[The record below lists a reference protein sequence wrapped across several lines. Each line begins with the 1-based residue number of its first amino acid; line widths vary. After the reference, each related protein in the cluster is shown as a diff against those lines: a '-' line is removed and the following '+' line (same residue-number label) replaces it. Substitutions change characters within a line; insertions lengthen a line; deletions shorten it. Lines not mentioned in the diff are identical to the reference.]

1 MPSRQGGSEVERLR
15 AALAAERAERERL
28 ADKLASVL
36 DHVYAENVLPATA
49 GGETGPISR
58 IPAGPRKQ
66 SHRIPKDKRW
76 LWPVPGVL
84 AAAGIGLRDGLKVKT
99 ATTGLAM
106 TSMATVTVL
115 SLAHSHTAEY
125 RTFYV
130 PPGSSVPSVSDPDTH
145 APVILPA
152 ARLSSD
158 PKALVHVTVKTTVRR
173 PFAAAPLPV
182 PLPAPLP
189 APLPVPA
196 PAVTPPPP
204 QPQVSSWPDSSQPS
218 QSPQP
223 SDWQAQG
230 RHAGQD
236 SGDGNSGYQ
245 GRHGDNG
252 SGSNYWQDGQQG
264 DTWQGGQ
271 QQGGGGSSQSSP
283 AVMAAP
289 ADTPATAPV
298 AAPAPADTSTATPA
312 GTSAPTP
319 AATAAP
325 VTAAPA
331 DTPTTPAPP
340 SS

>member
-1 MPSRQGGSEVERLR
+1 M
-15 AALAAERAERERL
+15 ERAERERL

-106 TSMATVTVL
+106 SSMATVTVL

-145 APVILPA
+145 APVILPT

-252 SGSNYWQDGQQG
+252 RNDNYWQDGSQRDGNWQGGSGQSGTWQDGSQQG
-264 DTWQGGQ
+264 IQQDATWQGSQQSASWQGGSGQNASWQGGSGRQGNWQGGQ
-271 QQGGGGSSQSSP
+271 QDGGWQGNGGGHGNH
-283 AVMAAP
+283 
-289 ADTPATAPV
+289 
-298 AAPAPADTSTATPA
+298 
-312 GTSAPTP
+312 GGH
-319 AATAAP
+319 
-325 VTAAPA
+325 
-331 DTPTTPAPP
+331 
-340 SS
+340 

>member
-1 MPSRQGGSEVERLR
+1 MQLEE
-15 AALAAERAERERL
+15 ALAELERAKRHIAAQGQLSEMFASL
-28 ADKLASVL
+28 PMTAD
-36 DHVYAENVLPATA
+36 
-49 GGETGPISR
+49 GTGPVPVIQ
-58 IPAGPRKQ
+58 RKQ

-84 AAAGIGLRDGLKVKT
+84 AAAGIGLKGGMKVKVKT
-99 ATTGLAM
+99 AMTGMALPG
-106 TSMATVTVL
+106 MATITVL
-115 SLAHSHTAEY
+115 SLAHAHTAQY
-125 RTFYV
+125 STVYV
-130 PPGSSVPSVSDPDTH
+130 PPGSSAPSMSDPDTP
-145 APVILPA
+145 ARVILPA

-158 PKALVHVTVKTTVRR
+158 PKVLPHVTVKAPVRR
-173 PFAAAPLPV
+173 PFAAAPLP
-182 PLPAPLP
+182 APLP
-189 APLPVPA
+189 APAPAPVPVSA
-196 PAVTPPPP
+196 PAAA
-204 QPQVSSWPDSSQPS
+204 VSSQTQVASSQSSQSSQQSDSSP
-218 QSPQP
+218 
-223 SDWQAQG
+223 WQAHG
-230 RHAGQD
+230 RHAGRD

-271 QQGGGGSSQSSP
+271 QQGGGGSSQASP

-289 ADTPATAPV
+289 ADTPAAAPV